1 MHAITEMKSLCI
13 KVKREDGEKTR
24 RKLIELGAINTEL
37 KIRSEDSLLLIPVT
51 REIDGFAIE
60 TADFEVLEKD
70 KSIIELLGFS
80 PAYEQIGDIALI
92 DRSES
97 EPQLIAEALLRQ
109 NKIKTVL
116 QAETSVSGEFR
127 TRDVT
132 IIAGEP
138 RTETVYKENGCRY
151 KLDIAKVYFTPRL
164 STERMR
170 IAEQVMDGDLVVDMF
185 AGVGPFSIL
194 IAKMNPN
201 ARVVAI
207 DKNPE
212 AIRYLK
218 ENVILNKVKNVE
230 VKEGDAREEVIGLS
244 GADHV
249 IMNLPHSN
257 LEFLDAAL
265 SIIKNGGVIHFYAIA
280 HEDDLF
286 DGTLEKI
293 RETAN
298 ENNFNIHPINKRVVR
313 PYAPFQ
319 SNICID
325 FHVTSAEHI

>member
-1 MHAITEMKSLCI
+1 MKSLCI

-24 RKLIELGAINTEL
+24 RKLIELGAINADL
-37 KIRSEDSLLLIPVT
+37 KIRSENGFLLIPVT

-80 PAYEQIGDIALI
+80 PAYEQIGDTALI

-97 EPQLIAEALLRQ
+97 DPQLIAEALLRQ

-116 QAETSVSGEFR
+116 QSETSVSGEYR

-138 RTETVYKENGCRY
+138 KTETVYKENGCRY

-170 IAEQVMDGDLVVDMF
+170 IAEQVKDCDFVVDMF

-194 IAKMNPN
+194 IAKINPN

-207 DKNPE
+207 DKNPV
-212 AIRYLK
+212 AIRYFK

-230 VKEGDAREEVIGLS
+230 IREGDAREEVKGLCF
-244 GADHV
+244 ADHV

-257 LEFLDAAL
+257 LEFLDAAF
-265 SIIKNGGVIHFYAIA
+265 SIVKNGGLIHFYAITQ
-280 HEDDLF
+280 EDDLF
-286 DGTLEKI
+286 DGMIEKI
-293 RETAN
+293 KESAKRN
-298 ENNFNIHPINKRVVR
+298 DFSIHPINKRVVR
-313 PYAPFQ
+313 PYAPYQ
-319 SNICID
+319 YNICID
-325 FHVTSAEHI
+325 FRVTSAEHF

>member
-1 MHAITEMKSLCI
+1 MESLCI
-13 KVKREDGEKTR
+13 KVKKKDGEKTR
-24 RKLIELGAINTEL
+24 RKLIELGAINTAL
-37 KIRSEDSLLLIPVT
+37 KIRSEDGFLLIPMT
-51 REIDGFAIE
+51 RKIHGFAIE

-92 DRSES
+92 DKNES

-116 QAETSVSGEFR
+116 QAETSVSGEYR
-127 TRDVT
+127 TRGVT

-151 KLDIAKVYFTPRL
+151 KLDIAEVYFTPRL

-170 IAEQVMDGDLVVDMF
+170 IAEQVKDGDFVVDMF

-194 IAKMNPN
+194 IAKMNPD
-201 ARVVAI
+201 ASVVAI
-207 DKNPE
+207 DKNPV

-218 ENVILNKVKNVE
+218 ENVILNKVKNIE
-230 VKEGDAREEVIGLS
+230 VKEGDALEEVKGLS
-244 GADHV
+244 GADHI

-257 LEFLDAAL
+257 LEFLDAAF
-265 SIIKNGGVIHFYAIA
+265 SIIENGGVIHFYAIT

-286 DGTLEKI
+286 DGILEKI
-293 RETAN
+293 RDIAKKHDLY
-298 ENNFNIHPINKRVVR
+298 IQPINKRVVR

-325 FHVTSAEHI
+325 FKVTPAEHI